1 MKDIIFYKAMP
12 LLAMIFL
19 SFITLFKSVIFLV
32 ISLFLILPYLIHRFS
47 IITKNKYFS
56 LFFFLVLLG
65 SIFDLFGTQNGIGG
79 TINFI
84 VAVGLTIFC
93 VENVNYSRYMVL
105 ALCLYTLYFVYTSI
119 FVLDINPNAQ
129 VNTFKCFYLP
139 ETQNLFDFTKYD
151 YVIDAVDTVTAKLQ
165 LIVQAKNAETK
176 IISCMGTG
184 NKLNPTLFEICDI
197 SKTQVC
203 PLARVM
209 RQECKKRKITD
220 VKVLFSREKP
230 INPAY
235 NRDSEKKGNAFAP
248 ASCAFVPSVAGLMIA
263 AEVIKDLTKC

>member
-1 MKDIIFYKAMP
+1 MRQYYFTVYLLLFLKD
-12 LLAMIFL
+12 LLKMENKLTEF
-19 SFITLFKSVIFLV
+19 TRTK
-32 ISLFLILPYLIHRFS
+32 SLFGHENFEKI
-47 IITKNKYFS
+47 
-56 LFFFLVLLG
+56 
-65 SIFDLFGTQNGIGG
+65 QNAHVAVFGIGG
-79 TINFI
+79 VGGYVVEALVRSGIQRIDIIDNDTVSLTNINRQIIATHSTIGKYKVDVMKARI
-84 VAVGLTIFC
+84 
-93 VENVNYSRYMVL
+93 
-105 ALCLYTLYFVYTSI
+105 
-119 FVLDINPNAQ
+119 LDINPNAH
-129 VNTFKCFYLP
+129 VNCFKCFYLP
-139 ETQNLFDFTKYD
+139 ETQDLFDFTKYD
-151 YVIDAVDTVTAKLQ
+151 YIIDAVDTVTAKLQ
-165 LIVQAKNAETK
+165 LIVQAKKAGTK

-197 SKTQVC
+197 SKTEVC

-235 NRDSEKKGNAFAP
+235 DCDSEKKGNAFAP

>member
-1 MKDIIFYKAMP
+1 MLNQFSRTELLIGKDGLEK
-12 LLAMIFL
+12 L
-19 SFITLFKSVIFLV
+19 SKSRVAVF
-32 ISLFLILPYLIHRFS
+32 
-47 IITKNKYFS
+47 
-56 LFFFLVLLG
+56 
-65 SIFDLFGTQNGIGG
+65 GIGG
-79 TINFI
+79 VGAYAVEALVRSGLGTIDIIDDDKVCITNI
-84 VAVGLTIFC
+84 NRQLYATRKTVGKYKVEVAKERI
-93 VENVNYSRYMVL
+93 
-105 ALCLYTLYFVYTSI
+105 
-119 FVLDINPNAQ
+119 LDINPEII
-129 VNTFKCFYLP
+129 VNTYQTFYTP
-139 ETQNLFDFTKYD
+139 QTESEFDFSQYD

-209 RQECKKRKITD
+209 RQECKKRHISD
-220 VKVLFSREKP
+220 VKVLYSKEKP
-230 INPAY
+230 INPEY
-235 NRDSEKKGNAFAP
+235 NSDSEKKGNAFAP